1 MTHIHVGERQASS
14 PATDFSAIYHKEWM
28 HYKGWFAKS
37 TDSVSLEISWF
48 SMRHWKCRRVNACP
62 CQPEKTADISRR
74 HHWFLHVRWR
84 LRNWV
89 VILIGRTAR
98 EVFFSQSEALPDLSS
113 VWNLCNCFSDVISR
127 GNQWCC
133 PEMSKGHACYLLAW
147 LKLSQLDS
155 WHG

>member
-98 EVFFSQSEALPDLSS
+98 EVFFSQSEALPRS
-113 VWNLCNCFSDVISR
+113 VINMEFLQSFLRRHFAGKPVVVSR
-127 GNQWCC
+127 NVEGPCMLFTC
-133 PEMSKGHACYLLAW
+133 LA
-147 LKLSQLDS
+147 
-155 WHG
+155 